1 MLLFYKPK
9 HMKPDPT
16 IERIKHAPIWIWSE
30 VKWYICFWVKLAIN
44 TTRKVINSGVN
55 LIEHH
60 DNFRDSEPFKK
71 MFLKLKSQFENL
83 KKILYNIYIR

>member
-9 HMKPDPT
+9 HMKSDPT

-30 VKWYICFWVKLAIN
+30 IKWYACFWVHLIIDTSKKLIEG
-44 TTRKVINSGVN
+44 GVN

-60 DNFRDSEPFKK
+60 DNFRDKEPFHKI
-71 MFLKLKSQFENL
+71 FLKLKSQFENF
-83 KKILYNIYIR
+83 KKI